1 MCPLGARTAM
11 DGDLAFRLAELRGQ
25 ISDLGGAIRQ
35 LQRAGLD
42 SASAQLLITR
52 KRAELDRLMNLGSRA
67 VSMPATHATSEVS
80 GR

>member
-1 MCPLGARTAM
+1 M

-35 LQRAGLD
+35 LQRSGLG

-52 KRAELDRLMNLGSRA
+52 KRAELECLINVRSGA
-67 VSMPATHATSEVS
+67 VTMPAAHSTSEIS
-80 GR
+80 R